1 MPFQC
6 KTSSLVK
13 VKEGWEDPGP
23 TVGIVSYFASTN
35 LHSFKLPNNV
45 ERFKTWHKKSKY
57 KGQIETRD
65 IDISEP
71 MAGWEEKRGHCYKK
85 QKKKKN
91 WEEIFQVIVI
101 FLWFF

>member
-57 KGQIETRD
+57 KGQIDTSD
-65 IDISEP
+65 IDISGP

-85 QKKKKN
+85 
-91 WEEIFQVIVI
+91 
-101 FLWFF
+101 